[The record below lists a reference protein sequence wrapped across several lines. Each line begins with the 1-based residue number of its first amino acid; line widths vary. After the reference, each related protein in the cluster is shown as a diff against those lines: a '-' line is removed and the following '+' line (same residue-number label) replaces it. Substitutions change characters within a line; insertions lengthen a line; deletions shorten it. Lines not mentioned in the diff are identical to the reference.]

1 MNDWYT
7 LAVQVSF
14 GLFALCVWA
23 LILLDIRDDIRA
35 SRYARRVQIK
45 WVFPPHSESK
55 RLAAAQRLF
64 DADVDTVYS
73 GLDTVYSEVDHR

>member
-1 MNDWYT
+1 MTDWYT
-7 LAVQVSF
+7 LAVQIAF
-14 GLFALCVWA
+14 GFFALCVWV

-35 SRYARRVQIK
+35 SRYARRVQVS
-45 WVFPPHSESK
+45 WVFPPHSETE

-73 GLDTVYSEVDHR
+73 DVDGVR